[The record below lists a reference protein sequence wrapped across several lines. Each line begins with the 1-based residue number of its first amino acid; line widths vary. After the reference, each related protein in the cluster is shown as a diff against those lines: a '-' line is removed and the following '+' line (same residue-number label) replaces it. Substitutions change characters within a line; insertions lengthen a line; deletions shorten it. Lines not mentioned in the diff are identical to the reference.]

1 MSKSQYVLALI
12 LSVASAASAS
22 LFAVDAAAEQAK
34 VRTVEIVV
42 DGSYKPDRIEAHEGE
57 RLRLKFVRKDY
68 SGCTREV
75 VFPTLNIRRE
85 LPTNK
90 PVVIELPPL
99 VPGEIEFRCGMNM
112 IRGTIVVNPRAHSH
126 H

>member
-1 MSKSQYVLALI
+1 MTKSKTVLARI
-12 LSVASAASAS
+12 LSVVPAAWISFSAA
-22 LFAVDAAAEQAK
+22 DATAEQVK

-42 DGSYKPDRIEAHEGE
+42 DGSYAPDRIEAQEGE

-90 PVVIELPPL
+90 VVLIELPAL
-99 VPGEIEFRCGMNM
+99 APGPIEFRCGMNM
-112 IRGTIVVNPRAHSH
+112 VRGTIIVHPRSHSQH
-126 H
+126 

>member
-1 MSKSQYVLALI
+1 MWKSQYVLALI
-12 LSVASAASAS
+12 LSVAPAASAS

-42 DGSYKPDRIEAHEGE
+42 DGSYKPDRIEAREGE

-90 PVVIELPPL
+90 PVVIELPAL
-99 VPGEIEFRCGMNM
+99 APGEIEFRCGMNM
-112 IRGTIVVNPRAHSH
+112 VRGTIVVHPRSHSH